1 MSEENSTFCNLLYVV
16 DQPFENIAVTF
27 KGLVPEQNRFQAACT
42 LMALLES
49 SELQA
54 KQRVVA
60 LYILYNLYNIV
71 PILDNPFLLLFLN
84 LYKSHS
90 SNLSLVKSNGDLLVE
105 YLVESLILSDKAN
118 QLADKT
124 PMDVYKQ
131 FSNVE
136 DLSIINAEEINIANF
151 ENHIKSEFEIQLPSS
166 LISRIEKLESQN
178 ENKQIWP
185 WSIPESTKFH
195 EPSSS
200 TSSYTTITSPSSS
213 LNNPIIHNKPQ
224 NISSDENETQAEWDY
239 VMNEE
244 ISDQKRIGLL
254 MNKAF
259 QTALSIREVEC
270 IDLIYDCEL
279 SPEKLPNL
287 VENNPKIAVEVLLL
301 LKSSSQIDIYLETL
315 LTINMSLQSSAE
327 VMNRMRSS
335 MEVINR
341 LTTSIVIPPELIHKF
356 VTNCID
362 ACGKDKNIQSRQVRL
377 VCVFLLSLF
386 RNNIIDPNE
395 YFIELQA
402 FCITYSRIR
411 EAVELF
417 KYIGEL
423 NKDVVSDELNF
434 IDGIT
439 IG

>member
-118 QLADKT
+118 Q
-124 PMDVYKQ
+124 
-131 FSNVE
+131 
-136 DLSIINAEEINIANF
+136 
-151 ENHIKSEFEIQLPSS
+151 
-166 LISRIEKLESQN
+166 N

-200 TSSYTTITSPSSS
+200 SSSSYTTITSPSSS

-434 IDGIT
+434 IDGII